1 MSKDNRSPLWMP
13 LYWGDY
19 LRDTM
24 HLTTL
29 EHGAYLLLIGHYW
42 TTTAPLPDDN
52 STLATIARLDPK
64 TWKQMRPKLEALF
77 HIAGGQWRH
86 RRIDAE
92 LEKAISII
100 DVRSKAAK
108 KRWANH
114 SKSNASAYANA
125 LQKDLQNGVQ
135 NGAGAYDNH
144 NHNHNL
150 ASKKEL
156 SKSSTLRARDGGVDF

>member
-1 MSKDNRSPLWMP
+1 MP

-24 HLTTL
+24 HLSTV

-42 TTTAPLPDDN
+42 TTTAPIPDDN
-52 STLATIARLDPK
+52 STLATIARLDLK
-64 TWKQMRPKLEALF
+64 AWKQMRPKLESLF
-77 HIAGGQWRH
+77 HVAGGQWRH

-125 LQKDLQNGVQ
+125 LQNGVQ

-144 NHNHNL
+144 NHNL
-150 ASKKEL
+150 ASKEEL
-156 SKSSTLRARDGGVDF
+156 SKSSTLRASDDEVDF